1 MHNELLHYGVKG
13 MKWGVRRSIGEKAR
27 QYVYAD
33 RLYKQSTKY
42 TERLKRKTDLSDK
55 QKTRLKQHTDYQK
68 KLEKAM
74 NKLVKD
80 IKPDDIKQAKVDL
93 VIREVGTLFMGDLVA
108 PTLYGM
114 LLQSSIENQSN

>member
-1 MHNELLHYGVKG
+1 MHDELLHYGVKG
-13 MKWGVRRSIGEKAR
+13 MKWGVRRSIGKKAR

-33 RLYKQSTKY
+33 RLHKQSTKY
-42 TERLKRKTDLSDK
+42 TERLKRKTDLSDR

-93 VIREVGTLFMGDLVA
+93 VIREVGAQFMGGITGRTA
-108 PTLYGM
+108 YAM
-114 LLQSSIENQSN
+114 SLQSAIDKQSN